1 MRTRLTTIPKDILRA
16 ALVGLETEKAAIES
30 RIAALRIQLGVKRRG
45 RPPKAEAL
53 PFARLRPIPEAEA
66 EPRAKRRYAHRK
78 GKISAEGRA
87 RIAAAQRKRWAKR
100 KAA

>member
-1 MRTRLTTIPKDILRA
+1 MKQTTIPTTELFQA
-16 ALVGLETEKAAIES
+16 ALVGLEAEKAAIENK
-30 RIAALRIQLGVKRRG
+30 IAALRAHLGQKRRG

-53 PFARLRPIPEAEA
+53 PIPEPEA

-87 RIAAAQRKRWAKR
+87 RIAAAQKKRWREAKR
-100 KAA
+100 RAA